1 MATSTINKETIRQTV
16 VYPSAVTVTAG
27 TIGTFA
33 TSANVNI
40 AKTGYKVVGCEISI
54 TSHPSNAL
62 TLLTG
67 YDNSKA
73 TLCFY
78 RTNTVQ
84 VTVPARDIELRVTYQ
99 KA

>member
-16 VYPSAVTVTAG
+16 IYPSAVTVPAG

-40 AKTGYKVVGCEISI
+40 AKTGYKVVGCEISS
-54 TSHPSNAL
+54 TSHPANAL
-62 TLLTG
+62 ALLTG
-67 YDNSKA
+67 YSNSTA

-84 VTVPARDIELRVTYQ
+84 ITVPARDITLAVTYQ

>member
-16 VYPSAVTVTAG
+16 VYPSAVTVPAG

-40 AKTGYKVVGCEISI
+40 AKTGYKVVGCEIST

-62 TLLTG
+62 TLLVG
-67 YDNSKA
+67 YDDSKA
-73 TLCFY
+73 ILCFY
-78 RTNTVQ
+78 RTNSVQ
-84 VTVPARDIELRVTYQ
+84 ITVPARDITLMVTYQ